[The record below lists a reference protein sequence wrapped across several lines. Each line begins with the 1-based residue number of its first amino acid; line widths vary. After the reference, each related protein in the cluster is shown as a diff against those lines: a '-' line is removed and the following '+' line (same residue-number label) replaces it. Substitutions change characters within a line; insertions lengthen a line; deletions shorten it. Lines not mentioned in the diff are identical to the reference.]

1 MSIAEIRVPDLG
13 DFDEVDV
20 IEVYVRVGDAV
31 AAEDPLIGLE
41 TDKAAMDVPSP
52 AAGRIESV
60 LVGIGD
66 KVAAGDP
73 IATLRTSSVGSDESD
88 RPLERPVFK

>member
-31 AAEDPLIGLE
+31 AAEDPLIGLGQHCLEYTRDVTLKPKPEKDE
-41 TDKAAMDVPSP
+41 TSK
-52 AAGRIESV
+52 E
-60 LVGIGD
+60 
-66 KVAAGDP
+66 K
-73 IATLRTSSVGSDESD
+73 E
-88 RPLERPVFK
+88 

>member
-60 LVGIGD
+60 LVGAEPRRQVEHGRSLHVGPQLTD
-66 KVAAGDP
+66 VANHANDGQ
-73 IATLRTSSVGSDESD
+73 AR
-88 RPLERPVFK
+88 